1 MPGKAN
7 CCCPAR
13 VQHSVLCP
21 GDGGQPHR
29 GVSQHVVRREGG
41 TCVLGWSHSRF
52 RGEGESEDLPMRFG
66 VAGARWCGVGGQVD
80 AAVGAEVVAAR
91 ESFSADETVSA
102 TRGPTSGSLALMSGS
117 RPLSGDANES
127 LLAAASVLGP
137 SLLLQRSLASHP
149 EFVVPQ
155 ALRCGGC
162 SYPREWNRSSVCNGT
177 LSAGVCSLWLSG
189 PKHLCLRA

>member
-21 GDGGQPHR
+21 GDGGQSHR

-41 TCVLGWSHSRF
+41 THVLGRSHSRF
-52 RGEGESEDLPMRFG
+52 RGEDGSEDLPVRFG

-80 AAVGAEVVAAR
+80 AAVGAEVVAAG
-91 ESFSADETVSA
+91 ESFSANETISA
-102 TRGPTSGSLALMSGS
+102 TRGSTSVSLALISGS
-117 RPLSGDANES
+117 SPLSGDMDES
-127 LLAAASVLGP
+127 LPAAASVLGP
-137 SLLLQRSLASHP
+137 SLLLQRSLASRL

-177 LSAGVCSLWLSG
+177 LSAGVLFIAAVG
-189 PKHLCLRA
+189 A